1 MRIILCG
8 GGTAGHVS
16 PAIAIAEELREE
28 TPKSEILFIGRTDG
42 GENRAVVNAGIK
54 LETLAVKGIKR
65 SVSIENVKR
74 MKIAIEA
81 RKKAKEII
89 AEFAPDVVLGTG
101 GYVCWPVISAAKS
114 MNIPVAIHES
124 NITPGLTTRLL
135 SRKCNVVFLNRKDTT
150 SYLSKKTKIRI
161 VGNPVRKELKK
172 TNLEFARRKLGLNND
187 DFFILSFGGS
197 GGAKK
202 INEIMISI
210 MKEYTSKEKNT
221 RHVHCT
227 GEKYYTTMNKQSK
240 SFNTNG
246 CSIKEYIDDMPTYI
260 KAADLVIC
268 RSGAMTLSEICEAG
282 TTAILIPSPNVTGN
296 HQYLNARHLSEKDG
310 AILIEEKNLSKEVV
324 INAIKDIKNDKNGR
338 KKRAKILKE
347 LSTPNAAKDI
357 INELELLKNGNK

>member
-16 PAIAIAEELREE
+16 PAIAIAEELRET

-42 GENRAVVNAGIK
+42 GENRAVINAGIRM
-54 LETLAVKGIKR
+54 ETLTVKGMKR
-65 SVSIENVKR
+65 SISIENLKR
-74 MKIAIEA
+74 MKIALEA
-81 RKKAKEII
+81 RKKAKDII
-89 AEFAPDVVLGTG
+89 AEFDPDVVLGTG

-124 NITPGLTTRLL
+124 NTTPGLTTKLL
-135 SRKCNVVFLNRKDTT
+135 SRKCNMVFLNKKDTA
-150 SYLSKKTKIRI
+150 SYLPKKTKVKI
-161 VGNPVRKELKK
+161 VGNPVRKEFKK
-172 TNLEFARRKLGLNND
+172 ITREIARKKLGLTND
-187 DFFILSFGGS
+187 DFLILSFGGS
-197 GGAKK
+197 GGAQI
-202 INEIMISI
+202 INETMISI
-210 MKEYTSKEKNT
+210 MEEYTSKEKNT

-227 GEKYYTTMNKQSK
+227 GEKYFATMSKENK
-240 SFNTNG
+240 SFSKNG
-246 CSIKEYIDDMPTYI
+246 CRIKSYIDDMPTYI

-268 RSGAMTLSEICEAG
+268 RSGAITLSEICESG
-282 TTAILIPSPNVTGN
+282 TSAILIPSPNVTGN
-296 HQYLNARHLSEKDG
+296 HQYLNALHLSEKGG